1 VKAVA
6 DFPVPVL
13 LMVREL
19 DQGGIE
25 RDVAKVAMH
34 IDRSRFEPHVASYN
48 AHGLRFDELRRA
60 GVPMLHVPLQSLIS
74 PAAISAAARVSR
86 YIRRHGIRL
95 VHAYDSSAAFVVP
108 LARCLR
114 VPVVL
119 SSMLGHRTLL
129 DARTHRLFR
138 MTDRLVDAVVVNC
151 EAMRRHLIEDE
162 KVPPERIE
170 LCYNGVDTRE
180 FYPQEQCRP
189 KEVANASLVIGSVCA
204 LRPEKALDVLQKAFA
219 HIRHLAPGLKLL
231 IVGSGAELPRLQA
244 NSARLD
250 IADATVF
257 VPATP
262 EVARFLRAMDIF
274 VLCSRSEAFS
284 NALLEAMACG
294 CCAVGSRVGGTP
306 ELLGPDS
313 PGDEERGLLCRPGDA
328 ADLAEK
334 LRLLILNPE
343 LRDRLRAR
351 AVRFAS
357 TTLTVEK
364 NVQRTAEIF
373 ETMLRRNKTQNG
385 TSH

>member
-1 VKAVA
+1 MTMPAGR
-6 DFPVPVL
+6 PVPVL

-48 AHGLRFDELRRA
+48 AHGLRFEELRRA
-60 GVPMLHVPLQSLIS
+60 SVPMLHVPLPSLLS
-74 PAAISAAARVSR
+74 PAVIPAAARVSR
-86 YIRRHGIRL
+86 YIRKHGIQL
-95 VHAYDSSAAFVVP
+95 VHAYDASVAFLAP

-119 SSMLGHRTLL
+119 SSMLGHRALL
-129 DARTHRLFR
+129 DKRSHRLLR
-138 MTDRLVDAVVVNC
+138 MTDHLVDAVIVNC
-151 EAMRRHLIEDE
+151 QAMRRHLIEDE
-162 KVPPERIE
+162 NVPAERIE
-170 LCYNGVDTRE
+170 LCYNGVDMRE
-180 FYPQEQCRP
+180 FYPQEQPRP
-189 KEVANASLVIGSVCA
+189 EVVADDSLVIGSVCA
-204 LRPEKALDVLQKAFA
+204 LRPEKALDVLQEAFA
-219 HIRHLAPGLKLL
+219 RIRHLASGLKLL

-244 NSARLD
+244 NSARLGLTD
-250 IADATVF
+250 VNVF

-274 VLCSRSEAFS
+274 VLCSHSEAFS

-294 CCAVGSRVGGTP
+294 CCAIGSRVGGTP

-313 PGDEERGLLCRPGDA
+313 FDNEERGLLCRPGDA

-343 LRDRLRAR
+343 LRHKLRAR
-351 AVRFAS
+351 AAHFAS
-357 TTLTVEK
+357 TNLTVEK
-364 NVQRTAEIF
+364 NVQRTAEIY
-373 ETMLRRNKTQNG
+373 EIMLRRKT
-385 TSH
+385 